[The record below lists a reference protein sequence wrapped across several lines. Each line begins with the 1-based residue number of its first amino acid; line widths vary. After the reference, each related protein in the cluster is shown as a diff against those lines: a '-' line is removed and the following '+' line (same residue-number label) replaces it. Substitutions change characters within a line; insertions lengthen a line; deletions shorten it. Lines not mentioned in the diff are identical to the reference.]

1 MVDQNGSV
9 PNKKMKKFI
18 HILILFLSLSGFAQ
32 NGKECVREGN
42 KLYKDKR
49 YTDADSLY
57 RLGAKDTSS
66 YKSVF
71 NLGDALYKQGKYEEA
86 ANNFNSI
93 AQKKLDNL
101 TRAHAYHNMG
111 NSYLGA
117 KKYKESIDAYKNSLR
132 LNPTDEDTRY
142 NLSYA
147 QQMLK
152 KEEEQKKKDQDKKDK
167 DKKDDKDKDKDK
179 NKDKDKKDQDK
190 KDQDKKDQEQK
201 DNEQK
206 PQPQQLSKEDAQRML
221 DALANDEKKVQE
233 KLKKK
238 NAKVVKVQVEKDW

>member
-1 MVDQNGSV
+1 MRN
-9 PNKKMKKFI
+9 FI
-18 HILILFLSLSGFAQ
+18 YIPILFFSLNAFAQ
-32 NGKECVREGN
+32 GGKNYVREGN

-71 NLGDALYKQGKYEEA
+71 NLGDALYKQGKFEEA
-86 ANNFNSI
+86 ANNFNAI
-93 AQKKLDNL
+93 AQKKLDNG
-101 TRAHAYHNMG
+101 TRAQAFHNMG

-117 KKYKESIDAYKNSLR
+117 KKYQESINAYKNSLR
-132 LNPTDEDTRY
+132 LNPADEDTRY

-167 DKKDDKDKDKDK
+167 DKDKDKKDDKG
-179 NKDKDKKDQDK
+179 KDKDKKDQDK
-190 KDQDKKDQEQK
+190 KDQDQK
-201 DNEQK
+201 DKEDKQKEK
-206 PQPQQLSKEDAQRML
+206 PQPQQLSKEDAQQIL
-221 DALANDEKKVQE
+221 NALANDEKKVQD

-238 NAKVVKVQVEKDW
+238 NAKTVKVQVEKDW

>member
-1 MVDQNGSV
+1 MTKN
-9 PNKKMKKFI
+9 
-18 HILILFLSLSGFAQ
+18 ILYISILFLSLHAFAQ
-32 NGKECVREGN
+32 GGRKYVREGN
-42 KLYKDKR
+42 KLYNDKR

-71 NLGDALYKQGKYEEA
+71 NLGDALYKQGKFDEA

-93 AQKKLDNL
+93 AQKKLDNT
-101 TRAHAYHNMG
+101 TRAQAFHNLG

-132 LNPTDEDTRY
+132 LNPIDEDTRY

-167 DKKDDKDKDKDK
+167 DKKDDKDNKD
-179 NKDKDKKDQDK
+179 KDKDKKDQDK
-190 KDQDKKDQEQK
+190 KDQKKDQDKKDQDQK
-201 DNEQK
+201 DKQDKQNEK

-221 DALANDEKKVQE
+221 DALANDEKKVQD

-238 NAKVVKVQVEKDW
+238 NAKGVKVQVEKDW